1 MLDKSITNPG
11 IHKQFLMSNYS
22 ADERKILEN
31 LSKDWYLTNSG
42 QEIQIAQSRYS
53 YFLMK
58 PSQRTSEMFNI
69 EREIICVFS
78 SYEFFE
84 PRCFDIFDKVLQLL
98 PKMRTE
104 TVCGL
109 LISRAS
115 AVEEKVELLLKADP
129 EHSIVIPATY
139 QELMSHKCIEILE
152 NKFRKHFY
160 SRDLFG
166 FLSPLK
172 KDTYFFGRSNLITE
186 LVSRF
191 QSGEHTS
198 LFGLRKSG
206 KTSIVYA
213 IERKLASIG
222 ELSIMLDCESPS
234 IHICRWNELLEKLV
248 HMYAKVKLTKIKVDT
263 TGRYEEKN
271 AAESF
276 EVDMMRIFESK
287 KPSSLLFIFDEIER
301 ISPGTASSNHW
312 RSGTDFIYFW
322 QTLRGFYQ
330 KRPQVFSYMLV
341 GTNPSCVEAP
351 TLIGHDN
358 PIYASIPSQYVP
370 SFSVEQVKQMVSRL
384 GEYMGLKFDELIA
397 AKLTDDFGG
406 HPFLIRQMC
415 SSIHK
420 MAGANRPI
428 SINKVIYNKAKEEF
442 KLHSKDYLNMMLQ
455 VLSEWYPDEYEML
468 LFLAHD
474 DMESFEGFA
483 ADNPSL
489 TRHLIGYGLIQ
500 KSENGYA
507 FNLEAIAELL
517 KTKHKHEKVNL
528 SNEDMVQE
536 VSTRRNI
543 LEKTLRSMTR
553 NVLKISLGPTK
564 AASAVVA
571 AVPESRRPALIGQSI
586 NSLLDRD
593 QSPLFFLELIN
604 IIKREWV
611 SFEKSFEVDKTK
623 FILMLEEIN
632 NYGRPEAHAKNLT
645 KDDFT
650 QLRLYFNKLEVILDL

>member
-22 ADERKILEN
+22 FDERKILEN

-78 SYEFFE
+78 SYDFFE

-98 PKMRTE
+98 PKMRAE

-109 LISRAS
+109 LISRAGV
-115 AVEEKVELLLKADP
+115 VEEKVERLLKSDP

-139 QELMSHKCIEILE
+139 QELMSPNCIEALE

-172 KDTYFFGRSNLITE
+172 KDTYFFGRSSLITE
-186 LVSRF
+186 LVNRF
-191 QSGEHTS
+191 KSGEHTS

-222 ELSIMLDCESPS
+222 EQALMLDCESPS
-234 IHICRWNELLEKLV
+234 IHLCRWNELLEKLV
-248 HMYAKVKLTKIKVDT
+248 NMYAKEKLTKIKIDT
-263 TGRYEEKN
+263 KERYREKD
-271 AAESF
+271 AADSF
-276 EVDMMRIFESK
+276 EHDMMRIFESK
-287 KPSSLLFIFDEIER
+287 KPSSMLFIFDEIER
-301 ISPGTASSNHW
+301 ISPGTASSDHW

-330 KRPQVFSYMLV
+330 KNPQVFSYMLV

-351 TLIGHDN
+351 SVVGHDN

-370 SFSVEQVKQMVSRL
+370 SFSVEQVKQMVVRL
-384 GEYMGLKFDELIA
+384 GDYMGLKFDDLIA

-415 SSIHK
+415 SGIHK
-420 MAGANRPI
+420 MAGIKRPI
-428 SINKVIYNKAKEEF
+428 NIDKITYNKAKEEF
-442 KLHSKDYLNMMLQ
+442 KLHSKDYLDMMLQ
-455 VLSEWYPDEYEML
+455 VLSDWYPDEYEML
-468 LFLAHD
+468 RFLAQD
-474 DMESFEGFA
+474 DQDSFESFAF
-483 ADNPSL
+483 DNASL

-500 KSENGYA
+500 KSANGYA

-517 KTKHKHEKVNL
+517 KIRHQNQKINL
-528 SNEDMVQE
+528 SNEEMVQE
-536 VSTRRNI
+536 VSSRRNL
-543 LEKTLRSMTR
+543 LEKSLRTLTR
-553 NVLKISLGPTK
+553 NVLKISLGSTK
-564 AASAVVA
+564 ATSAVVA
-571 AVPESRRPALIGQSI
+571 AVPESRRGSFAGANI
-586 NSLLDRD
+586 NHLLDRD
-593 QSPLFFLELIN
+593 KSPLFFLELIN
-604 IIKREWV
+604 LIKREWA
-611 SFEKSFEVDKTK
+611 SFEKSLETDKTK
-623 FILMLEEIN
+623 FIIMLEEIN
-632 NYGRPEAHAKNLT
+632 QYGRPEAHAKNLT
-645 KDDFT
+645 KDEFT
-650 QLRLYFNKLEVILDL
+650 QLRLYFNKLDTILDS

>member
-22 ADERKILEN
+22 HDERKILEN

-42 QEIQIAQSRYS
+42 QEIKVAQSRYS

-104 TVCGL
+104 TVCGI

-115 AVEEKVELLLKADP
+115 VVEEKVERLLKADP

-139 QELMSHKCIEILE
+139 QELINSNCIEVLE

-160 SRDLFG
+160 SRDLFA

-186 LVSRF
+186 LISRY

-213 IERKLASIG
+213 IERKLTSIG
-222 ELSIMLDCESPS
+222 EQALMLDCESPS
-234 IHICRWNELLEKLV
+234 IHLCRWNELLEKLV
-248 HMYAKVKLTKIKVDT
+248 NLYAKAKSTKIKIT
-263 TGRYEEKN
+263 TQDRYSEKD
-271 AAESF
+271 AADSF
-276 EVDMMRIFESK
+276 ENDMIKVFESK
-287 KPSSLLFIFDEIER
+287 KPCSMLFIFDEIER
-301 ISPGTASSNHW
+301 ISPGTASSEHW

-330 KRPQVFSYMLV
+330 KNPQVFSYMLV
-341 GTNPSCVEAP
+341 GTNPSCVEAASVV
-351 TLIGHDN
+351 GHDN

-370 SFSVEQVKQMVSRL
+370 SFSVEQVKQMVARL
-384 GEYMGLKFDELIA
+384 GEYMGLRFDDLIA

-420 MAGANRPI
+420 VAGMNRPI
-428 SINKVIYNKAKEEF
+428 TINKVIYNKAKEEF
-442 KLHSKDYLNMMLQ
+442 QLHSKEYLDMMLQ

-468 LFLAHD
+468 RFLAQD
-474 DMESFEGFA
+474 DRDSFESFAF
-483 ADNPSL
+483 DNTSL

-500 KSENGYA
+500 KGDNGYA
-507 FNLEAIAELL
+507 FNLEAIADLL
-517 KTKHKHEKVNL
+517 KKKHRNEVVNL

-536 VSTRRNI
+536 VSSRRNS
-543 LEKTLRSMTR
+543 LEKSLRTLAR
-553 NVLKISLGPTK
+553 NVLKISLGANK
-564 AASAVVA
+564 AASTVVA
-571 AVPESRRPALIGQSI
+571 AVPENRRGSLTGIQI
-586 NSLLDRD
+586 NQLLDRD
-593 QSPLFFLELIN
+593 KSPLFFLELIN
-604 IIKREWV
+604 LIKREWG
-611 SFEKSFEVDKTK
+611 SFEKSLETDKTK
-623 FILMLEEIN
+623 FIMMLEEIN
-632 NYGRPEAHAKNLT
+632 QFGRPDAHAKNLT
-645 KDDFT
+645 KDEFT
-650 QLRLYFNKLEVILDL
+650 QLRLYFNKLDAILDL